1 MENSLGEL
9 LVLDQPYCN
18 EYYEYAI
25 KQRILENMVWNGENV
40 AQQLQLVE
48 SRLRGA
54 RNNALGFVNTP
65 NFAEMRKMWEV
76 NRRAQYHN
84 YYNMFLSY
92 APIQPRVVSGPRTA
106 AAQAA
111 VNSATCATTSTST
124 VK

>member
-1 MENSLGEL
+1 MS
-9 LVLDQPYCN
+9 
-18 EYYEYAI
+18 YYEYAI

-40 AQQLQLVE
+40 SQQLQLVE

-65 NFAEMRKMWEV
+65 NFSEMRKMWEV

-92 APIQPRVVSGPRTA
+92 APIQPRVVSGPRTPTASA
-106 AAQAA
+106 AATAA
-111 VNSATCATTSTST
+111 ACATTTTSS